1 MSNQH
6 HTWKFA
12 RVSGFEQ
19 VRLET
24 GADLL
29 ALDQLDQKLWV
40 ALSCPTKGVEFDTR
54 TLQLIDG
61 DKDGRI
67 RAPEILAAIKW
78 TAAQLKNPDDLVK
91 SLDALPLV
99 AINDN
104 TEEGARLLASAK
116 QILTNLGK
124 ADADSITVADSADTT
139 KIFAQ
144 TRFNGDGVIIPT
156 SSDNESLKSV
166 INNIIGCL
174 GSVDDRSGEQGIN
187 QEQID
192 QFFTE
197 LQAYSDWWRSA
208 EEADADLLPLGDK
221 SESAAKVVSA
231 VRTKIE
237 DYFTRCRMA
246 AFDARAA
253 AALNRSA
260 EEYVALASQEFSATG
275 SEIAD
280 FPLAHVEA
288 GKSLPL
294 LEGVNPAWAAPLA
307 QLQKE
312 VIEPL
317 LGTEKHELSAA
328 EWGVVIEKFKTF
340 ETWLAEKQGA
350 VVEKLGLPRVREIL
364 NSDAHVRITALIGQ
378 DKALESEMNAIDAVE
393 RLVRYHR
400 DLFNLLNNFV
410 AFRDF
415 YSPTGHAIFQAGTLY
430 LDGRSC
436 DLCVQVE
443 DATKHAILATL
454 SKTYLAY
461 CQCSRIGSSEK
472 MTIAAAFTGGDSDQ
486 LMVGRNG
493 IFYDRKGQD
502 WDATIIKVIE
512 NPISI
517 RQAILSPY
525 KRFGRMIG
533 EQIEKMAAA
542 RDKAMTDKASTSI
555 AGTAKTTETGKP
567 VTPFDIGKFVGI
579 FAAVGLAIGA
589 IGTVLVS
596 VFSSFFALIWWQ
608 MPLAIVGILVLISGS
623 SVILAW
629 LKLRQRSLAPIL
641 DANGWAVNAR
651 VKINIPFGTS
661 LTGTAKL
668 PAGSQRTMSDPYKSS
683 SASWIWLII
692 ITVIA
697 IGGGYLYIKS
707 KADIAGQSTEMSV
720 EGEMTQDTK

>member
-1 MSNQH
+1 
-6 HTWKFA
+6 
-12 RVSGFEQ
+12 
-19 VRLET
+19 
-24 GADLL
+24 
-29 ALDQLDQKLWV
+29 
-40 ALSCPTKGVEFDTR
+40 
-54 TLQLIDG
+54 
-61 DKDGRI
+61 
-67 RAPEILAAIKW
+67 
-78 TAAQLKNPDDLVK
+78 
-91 SLDALPLV
+91 
-99 AINDN
+99 
-104 TEEGARLLASAK
+104 
-116 QILTNLGK
+116 
-124 ADADSITVADSADTT
+124 
-139 KIFAQ
+139 
-144 TRFNGDGVIIPT
+144 
-156 SSDNESLKSV
+156 
-166 INNIIGCL
+166 
-174 GSVDDRSGEQGIN
+174 
-187 QEQID
+187 
-192 QFFTE
+192 
-197 LQAYSDWWRSA
+197 
-208 EEADADLLPLGDK
+208 
-221 SESAAKVVSA
+221 
-231 VRTKIE
+231 
-237 DYFTRCRMA
+237 
-246 AFDARAA
+246 
-253 AALNRSA
+253 
-260 EEYVALASQEFSATG
+260 
-275 SEIAD
+275 
-280 FPLAHVEA
+280 
-288 GKSLPL
+288 
-294 LEGVNPAWAAPLA
+294 
-307 QLQKE
+307 
-312 VIEPL
+312 
-317 LGTEKHELSAA
+317 
-328 EWGVVIEKFKTF
+328 
-340 ETWLAEKQGA
+340 
-350 VVEKLGLPRVREIL
+350 
-364 NSDAHVRITALIGQ
+364 
-378 DKALESEMNAIDAVE
+378 
-393 RLVRYHR
+393 
-400 DLFNLLNNFV
+400 
-410 AFRDF
+410 
-415 YSPTGHAIFQAGTLY
+415 
-430 LDGRSC
+430 
-436 DLCVQVE
+436 
-443 DATKHAILATL
+443 
-454 SKTYLAY
+454 
-461 CQCSRIGSSEK
+461 